1 MEDLIERVDILNRN
15 SNLLDMFFFEKKIE
29 DSDHID
35 LVKKNYLLSRVE
47 KANEAIVET
56 LKFLGLGSIEEM
68 EALEEYRIVEME

>member
-1 MEDLIERVDILNRN
+1 MEDLIERVDVLNRN

-47 KANEAIVET
+47 KANEAIVEA
-56 LKFLGLGSIEEM
+56 LKFLGLGSIEEV
-68 EALEEYRIVEME
+68 ETLEEYRIVEME